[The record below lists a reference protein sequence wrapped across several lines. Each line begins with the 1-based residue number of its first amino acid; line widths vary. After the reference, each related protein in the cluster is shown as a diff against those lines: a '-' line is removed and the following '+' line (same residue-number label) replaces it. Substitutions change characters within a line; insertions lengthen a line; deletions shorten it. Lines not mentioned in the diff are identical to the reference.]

1 MNIKNLTLLKSFKN
15 NKNKM
20 IVKLNKKKLVLSP
33 LKKTVNKIKKI
44 NKIDKLINFSCFFF
58 L

>member
-1 MNIKNLTLLKSFKN
+1 MNIKNLTLLKLIKN
-15 NKNKM
+15 NKNKI

-33 LKKTVNKIKKI
+33 LKKIVNKIKNI
-44 NKIDKLINFSCFFF
+44 NKIDKPNNFSFFF